1 MALDIGL
8 WVMYFVSIYFAV
20 FWLSIIFENGV
31 RDPVVKKKNRKF
43 PSVTITI
50 PVFNEEKSVV
60 GTIESV
66 LGLDYPS
73 NKLQVIV
80 VDDCST
86 DNTAL
91 AVKNYM
97 KNTDLKN
104 VDFKYICHEVN
115 KGKGAALN
123 TALKISTGEL
133 FICLDA
139 DSFVDSTVL
148 KEVVPHF
155 DNVNVASVLP
165 LMKLQ
170 KVKGF
175 TLGLQYVEYLVNFF
189 MKKVMSILDCVH
201 VTPGPFASYRKKVLV
216 DIGGFDEDNLTED
229 QEIALRLQKGNHKII
244 QLIGPKV
251 YTLGP
256 ETLKGWFNQR
266 NRWYK
271 GTLFNMRDYRKLF
284 FNKDYGEF
292 GVFHL
297 PMVLGAALLSI
308 FFSFFVIWKHMISP
322 LLSKLYDMSFISFDV
337 GLMTSVW
344 AERFSFLDINYGLIF
359 FTFVVMSFG
368 LAWILYAFKYTE
380 ESFSSQGFFSAS
392 LFMVIY
398 PFFLSLV
405 WLGVVFDLARNKKQK
420 W

>member
-1 MALDIGL
+1 MVLDLGFL
-8 WVMYFVSIYFAV
+8 VMYFVSIYFAV
-20 FWLSIIFENGV
+20 FWLSIILENGIN
-31 RDPVVKKKNRKF
+31 DPIVNKKKKF
-43 PSVTITI
+43 PSVTVAI

-73 NKLQVIV
+73 KKLQVII

-91 AVKNYM
+91 VVKNY
-97 KNTDLKN
+97 LKN
-104 VDFKYICHEVN
+104 KNFKGVDVKYIAHAVN

-123 TALKISTGEL
+123 TALNVSNSEL

-139 DSFVDSTVL
+139 DSFVESSVL
-148 KEVVPHF
+148 KEVIPYF
-155 DNVNVASVLP
+155 EDNVVASVLP

-189 MKKVMSILDCVH
+189 LKKVMSILDCVH
-201 VTPGPFASYRKKVLV
+201 VTPGPFASYRRNVLV
-216 DIGGFDEDNLTED
+216 KLGGFDENNLTED
-229 QEIALRLQKGNHKII
+229 QEIALRLQKENYKII

-256 ETLKGWFNQR
+256 ETLKGWFSQR

-271 GTLFNMRDYRKLF
+271 GTLFNMKQYKNLF
-284 FNKDYGEF
+284 FNKEYGEF
-292 GVFHL
+292 GMFHL

-308 FFSFFVIWKHMISP
+308 FFAFFVLWQHMILP

-337 GLMTSVW
+337 GLMSSVW
-344 AERFSFLDINYGLIF
+344 LERFSVLDINYGLIF

-368 LAWILYAFKYTE
+368 LAWIIYAFKYTE

-405 WLGVVFDLARNKKQK
+405 WLGVVFDVVRNKKQK

>member
-1 MALDIGL
+1 MALELGL

-20 FWLSIIFENGV
+20 FWLSVIFENGV
-31 RDPVVKKKNRKF
+31 RDPVVSKKKNS
-43 PSVTITI
+43 PSVTVAI

-73 NKLQVIV
+73 KKLQVIV

-86 DNTAL
+86 DNTAS
-91 AVKNYM
+91 VGKKFI
-97 KNTDLKN
+97 KNTNRQGIDLKY
-104 VDFKYICHEVN
+104 VLHEVN

-155 DNVNVASVLP
+155 ENGIVASVLP

-229 QEIALRLQKGNHKII
+229 QEIALRLQKGNYKII

-271 GTLFNMRDYRKLF
+271 GTLFNMKDYRKLF
-284 FNKDYGEF
+284 FNKEYGEF
-292 GVFHL
+292 GMFHL

-308 FFSFFVIWKHMISP
+308 FFSFFVIWQHMISP
-322 LLSKLYDMSFISFDV
+322 LLSKLYDMSFIGFDV
-337 GLMTSVW
+337 GLMTGVW

-368 LAWILYAFKYTE
+368 LAWIIYAFKYTE
-380 ESFSSQGFFSAS
+380 ESFSTQGFFSAS
-392 LFMVIY
+392 LFMMIY

-405 WLGVVFDLARNKKQK
+405 WLGVVTD
-420 W
+420 

>member
-1 MALDIGL
+1 MVLDLGFL
-8 WVMYFVSIYFAV
+8 VMYFVSIYFAV
-20 FWLSIIFENGV
+20 FWLSIIFENGIN
-31 RDPVVKKKNRKF
+31 DPIVNKKKKF
-43 PSVTITI
+43 PSVTVAI

-73 NKLQVIV
+73 KKLQVII

-91 AVKNYM
+91 VVKNY
-97 KNTDLKN
+97 LKN
-104 VDFKYICHEVN
+104 KNFKGVDVKYIAHAVN

-123 TALKISTGEL
+123 TALNVSNSEL

-139 DSFVDSTVL
+139 DSFVESSVL
-148 KEVVPHF
+148 KEVIPYF
-155 DNVNVASVLP
+155 EDNVVASVLP

-189 MKKVMSILDCVH
+189 LKKVMSILDCVH
-201 VTPGPFASYRKKVLV
+201 VTPGPFASYRRNVLV
-216 DIGGFDEDNLTED
+216 KLGGFDENNLTED
-229 QEIALRLQKGNHKII
+229 QEIALRLQKENYKII

-256 ETLKGWFNQR
+256 ETLKGWFSQR

-271 GTLFNMRDYRKLF
+271 GTLFNMKQYKNLF
-284 FNKDYGEF
+284 FNKEYGEF
-292 GVFHL
+292 GMFHL

-308 FFSFFVIWKHMISP
+308 FFAFFVLWQHMILP

-337 GLMTSVW
+337 GLMSSVW
-344 AERFSFLDINYGLIF
+344 LERFSVLDINYGLIF

-368 LAWILYAFKYTE
+368 LAWIIYAFKYTE

-405 WLGVVFDLARNKKQK
+405 WLGVVFDVVRNKKQK